1 MYTADYT
8 IRKYLTN
15 KLSTK
20 ANLHFPSKATVDKK
34 AMVYIGES
42 SVNRTLIPQNMP
54 VIAAQIVP
62 QEVQN
67 LCEFSID
74 FVSVAEDFKNASDE
88 IEKILDAICTKGFF
102 DDLDNQLRMPI
113 YKISIGD
120 SLMTTQAEAQKTM
133 YVHTQSITFSYGE

>member
-42 SVNRTLIPQNMP
+42 SVSRTIIPQNLP

-102 DDLDNQLRMPI
+102 DDLDTQLRMPI

>member
-42 SVNRTLIPQNMP
+42 TVNRTLIPQNMP

>member
-42 SVNRTLIPQNMP
+42 SVSRTLIPQNLP

-102 DDLDNQLRMPI
+102 DDLDTQLRMPI

>member
-42 SVNRTLIPQNMP
+42 SVNRILIPQNMP
-54 VIAAQIVP
+54 VIAAQVVP

>member
-20 ANLHFPSKATVDKK
+20 ANLHFPSKATVEKSNGI
-34 AMVYIGES
+34 YWGS
-42 SVNRTLIPQNMP
+42 SVTRNKIPQNMP

-67 LCEFSID
+67 LCQFTID
-74 FVSVAEDFKNASDE
+74 FVSIAEDFK
-88 IEKILDAICTKGFF
+88 KC
-102 DDLDNQLRMPI
+102 LR
-113 YKISIGD
+113 
-120 SLMTTQAEAQKTM
+120 
-133 YVHTQSITFSYGE
+133 

>member
-42 SVNRTLIPQNMP
+42 SVSRTLIPQNMP

-88 IEKILDAICTKGFF
+88 IEKIIDAICTKGFF
-102 DDLDNQLRMPI
+102 DDLDTQLRMPI

>member
-20 ANLHFPSKATVDKK
+20 ANLHFPSKATVEKK

-42 SVNRTLIPQNMP
+42 SVTRNKIPQNMP

-67 LCEFSID
+67 LCEFRID

-88 IEKILDAICTKGFF
+88 IEKILEAIFTKGFL
-102 DDLDNQLRMPI
+102 DDLDKLLRMPI
-113 YKISIGD
+113 YEVLVGD

>member
-42 SVNRTLIPQNMP
+42 SVNRILIPQNMP

-120 SLMTTQAEAQKTM
+120 SLMTTQAEAQKIM

>member
-20 ANLHFPSKATVDKK
+20 ANLHFPSKATVDKN
-34 AMVYIGES
+34 ATVYIGES
-42 SVNRTLIPQNMP
+42 SVMRTKIPQNMP

-67 LCEFSID
+67 LCEFRID

-88 IEKILDAICTKGFF
+88 IEKILDAIFTNGFL
-102 DDLDNQLRMPI
+102 DDLNKLLRMPI
-113 YKISIGD
+113 YNVLVGD

>member
-42 SVNRTLIPQNMP
+42 SVNRILIPQNMP
-54 VIAAQIVP
+54 VIAAQVVP

-88 IEKILDAICTKGFF
+88 IEKIIDAICTKGFF

>member
-42 SVNRTLIPQNMP
+42 SVNRILIPQNMP
-54 VIAAQIVP
+54 VISAQVVP

>member
-20 ANLHFPSKATVDKK
+20 ANLHFPSKASVDKNG
-34 AMVYIGES
+34 MVYIGES
-42 SVNRTLIPQNMP
+42 SVTRTKIPQNMP

-67 LCEFSID
+67 LCQFTID

-88 IEKILDAICTKGFF
+88 IEKILEAIFTKGFL
-102 DDLDNQLRMPI
+102 DDLDKLLRMSI
-113 YKISIGD
+113 YEVLVGD

>member
-42 SVNRTLIPQNMP
+42 SVSRTLIPQNLP

-102 DDLDNQLRMPI
+102 DDLDTQLRMPI

-120 SLMTTQAEAQKTM
+120 SLMTIQAEAQKTM

>member
-34 AMVYIGES
+34 AMVHIGES
-42 SVNRTLIPQNMP
+42 SVNRILIPQNMP
-54 VIAAQIVP
+54 VIAAQVVP

>member
-42 SVNRTLIPQNMP
+42 SVSRTLIPQNMP

-74 FVSVAEDFKNASDE
+74 FVSVAEDFKMHQMKLKRFLMQSV
-88 IEKILDAICTKGFF
+88 
-102 DDLDNQLRMPI
+102 LRVF
-113 YKISIGD
+113 
-120 SLMTTQAEAQKTM
+120 LM
-133 YVHTQSITFSYGE
+133 I

>member
-42 SVNRTLIPQNMP
+42 TVNRTLIPQNMP

-102 DDLDNQLRMPI
+102 DDLDKQLRMPI

>member
-15 KLSTK
+15 RLSTK
-20 ANLHFPSKATVDKK
+20 ANLHFPSKASVDKK

-42 SVNRTLIPQNMP
+42 SVMRTKIPQNMP
-54 VIAAQIVP
+54 VIVAQIVP

-67 LCEFSID
+67 LCEFRID
-74 FVSVAEDFKNASDE
+74 FVSVAEDFKNASEE
-88 IEKILDAICTKGFF
+88 IEKILEAIFTNGFL
-102 DDLDNQLRMPI
+102 DDLNKLLRMSI
-113 YKISIGD
+113 YEVLIGD

>member
-42 SVNRTLIPQNMP
+42 SVDRTLIPQNMP

-113 YKISIGD
+113 YKISIGN